1 MALLIGIDLGT
12 TGCKAVVYDERGIA
26 LGESYLEYGLI
37 TLSATMVE
45 QDPHAWWDLTLQAVN
60 AALDAAAADRSAVR
74 GIAVSSQGIS
84 FVLLDEDDRP
94 LGNAINWLD
103 GRATAECDDILAR
116 YRAETLFRAAP
127 ASGLRPSTCCRNCS
141 GCGEHAPEKWRPARR
156 LLMGHD
162 YLVYRLCGAHVTDHS
177 LAGGTLLYD
186 LAGLD
191 WSAELLDAFDIPR
204 RLLPEVRW
212 AGTPVGTLKPE
223 VADALGLRREVV
235 VAVGGQ
241 DQKCAALGAGIDD
254 RTATVSLGTASAIE
268 QLMASPATDPAMRI
282 PTFTFLQ
289 PARWV
294 LEGVVGT
301 AAVSMRWLRD
311 MLGADGYAGLDAA
324 AAAVPA
330 GSDGVRFYPH
340 LSGAGS
346 PHWNVDAARLVS
358 RPQPGHLARAPGARR
373 HGRGRVPGAREP
385 RSDADAGRPRRAR
398 SSPSA
403 AAPRARCG
411 VPSWAMCW
419 IGRWPGRRLWKPP
432 AWARRCWPAWDA
444 GCSLRWMKRSAAC
457 CRPSPCD
464 RPIHRTL
471 RPTTRPTA
479 LTGAS
484 KTPCWQSLHEGY
496 P

>member
-1 MALLIGIDLGT
+1 MTLLIGIDLGT
-12 TGCKAVVYDERGIA
+12 TGCKAAVFDETGRV

-45 QDPHAWWDLTLQAVN
+45 QDPLAWWDLTLRAIN
-60 AALDAAAADRSAVR
+60 LALEAAAADRGAVR

-84 FVLLDEDDRP
+84 FVLLDEADRP

-103 GRATAECDDILAR
+103 GRATAECDAILAH
-116 YRAETLFRAAP
+116 YRAETLFALTGKRAAP
-127 ASGLRPSTCCRNCS
+127 FYILPKLLWIRRY
-141 GCGEHAPEKWRPARR
+141 EPEKWQAARR

-191 WSAELLDAFDIPR
+191 WSGELLDAFAIPR
-204 RLLPEVRW
+204 GLLPDVHW
-212 AGTPVGTLKPE
+212 AGEPAGKLRPE
-223 VADALGLRREVV
+223 VADALGLRRDVIV
-235 VAVGGQ
+235 SVGGQ

-282 PTFTFLQ
+282 PAFTFLQ
-289 PARWV
+289 SGRWV

-324 AAAVPA
+324 AVAVPC

-340 LSGAGS
+340 LSGASS
-346 PHWNVDAARLVS
+346 PHWNVDARGSFHGLSLATS
-358 RPQPGHLARAPGARR
+358 RGHLVRAVMEGVAFQ
-373 HGRGRVPGAREP
+373 VRENLEVTQTL
-385 RSDADAGRPRRAR
+385 AGRAERVIAFGGGTRSALWRAVLGDVLDRPLAWAEAVETAGLGGAMLAGAGCGLFPSVEEAQRRMLPPLAVR
-398 SSPSA
+398 PPDPSA
-403 AAPRARCG
+403 AAAYDVAYG
-411 VPSWAMCW
+411 AY
-419 IGRWPGRRLWKPP
+419 RRLENTLLT
-432 AWARRCWPAWDA
+432 A
-444 GCSLRWMKRSAAC
+444 SA
-457 CRPSPCD
+457 
-464 RPIHRTL
+464 
-471 RPTTRPTA
+471 
-479 LTGAS
+479 
-484 KTPCWQSLHEGY
+484 
-496 P
+496 

>member
-12 TGCKAVVYDERGIA
+12 TGCKAAVYDERGIA

-37 TLSATMVE
+37 TLSATLVE

-60 AALDAAAADRSAVR
+60 AALDAAAADRRAVR

-84 FVLLDEDDRP
+84 SLLLDEDDRP

-103 GRATAECDDILAR
+103 GRATAECDDILVR
-116 YRAETLFRAAP
+116 YRAETLFALTGKRAAP
-127 ASGLRPSTCCRNCS
+127 FYVLPKLLWLRR
-141 GCGEHAPEKWRPARR
+141 HAPEKWRAARR

-162 YLVYRLCGAHVTDHS
+162 YLVHRLCGAHVTDHS

-191 WSAELLDAFDIPR
+191 WSADLLDVFEIPR
-204 RLLPEVRW
+204 RLLPDVRW
-212 AGTPVGTLKPE
+212 AGTPVGRLKEE

-268 QLMASPATDPAMRI
+268 QLIASPATDPAMRI
-282 PTFTFLQ
+282 PVFTFLQ

-311 MLGADGYAGLDAA
+311 VLGADGYAGLDAA
-324 AAAVPA
+324 AATVPV

-346 PHWNVDAARLVS
+346 PHWNVDARGSFHGLSLATS
-358 RPQPGHLARAPGARR
+358 RGHLVRAVMEGVAFQVRENLEVTQMLAGRAERVIAFGGGARSELWR
-373 HGRGRVPGAREP
+373 AVLGDVLNRPLAWAEAVETAGLGA
-385 RSDADAGRPRRAR
+385 AMLAGAGCGLFPAVDEAQRRMLPPLAVRPPDPAG
-398 SSPSA
+398 A
-403 AAPRARCG
+403 AAYDAAYG
-411 VPSWAMCW
+411 AY
-419 IGRWPGRRLWKPP
+419 RRLEN
-432 AWARRCWPAWDA
+432 
-444 GCSLRWMKRSAAC
+444 
-457 CRPSPCD
+457 
-464 RPIHRTL
+464 TL
-471 RPTTRPTA
+471 LATHT
-479 LTGAS
+479 
-484 KTPCWQSLHEGY
+484 
-496 P
+496 